1 MEFKRA
7 VKSTSI
13 VAERKTWES
22 RCGRYRVMESHIPLA
37 YDKYKAG
44 KHLGYA
50 DRYYALHLTYS
61 WNIIDIYYKRGPAE
75 RACEKHEKDRSGASK
90 GSKPGTGRGTGRGT
104 VQRPGNSGRAKR
116 KSV

>member
-7 VKSTSI
+7 VKSESL

-37 YDKYKAG
+37 FGKFKAG

-50 DRYYALHLTYS
+50 DRYYALHLTYT
-61 WNIIDIYYKRGPAE
+61 WDIIDIYFKRGPAE
-75 RACEKHEKDRSGASK
+75 RACEKHEENRLGTSSTLRSKSRRSTRRK
-90 GSKPGTGRGTGRGT
+90 G
-104 VQRPGNSGRAKR
+104 V
-116 KSV
+116 

>member
-1 MEFKRA
+1 MEWKRA
-7 VKSTSI
+7 VKSESL

-50 DRYYALHLTYS
+50 DRYYALHFTHTWDIL
-61 WNIIDIYYKRGPAE
+61 DIYYKRGPAE
-75 RACEKHEKDRSGASK
+75 RACEKHDKDRRGTSTPVR
-90 GSKPGTGRGTGRGT
+90 SKPSRGTR
-104 VQRPGNSGRAKR
+104 R
-116 KSV
+116 KAI